1 VKRPKTVIAGAA
13 VTGAAVAV
21 LVVLSFGFAG
31 YSLFSGEAGQVN
43 TQISSGV
50 VTVALKNPGASQSL
64 AIGAQNIAPGDTL
77 AREVQ
82 LANTG
87 TVTIGS
93 AVMAITASNPSA
105 ALWSSANGLQLS
117 IKTCSTPWSS
127 TQLPD
132 GGYTYACPGQEQTV
146 YGPEAAT
153 SAAQGMTLP
162 SVLANIA
169 PGQSTDF
176 VVSLLYPSV
185 AGNSSSSENE
195 NLTWTF
201 TATQAAGVNV

>member
-1 VKRPKTVIAGAA
+1 MRRPKTVIAGS
-13 VTGAAVAV
+13 VITGAAVAV
-21 LVVLSFGFAG
+21 LVMLSFGFAG
-31 YSLFSGEAGQVN
+31 YSLFSAQTGPVG
-43 TQISSGV
+43 TQISSGAI
-50 VTVALKNPGASQSL
+50 TVALKNPGASQSL
-64 AIGAQNIAPGDTL
+64 ATGAQNIAPGDTMS
-77 AREVQ
+77 REVR
-82 LANTG
+82 LTNTG
-87 TVTIGS
+87 TVAIGS
-93 AVMAITASNPSA
+93 VVMAITASNPT
-105 ALWSSANGLQLS
+105 ALLWASSTGLQLS
-117 IKTCSTPWSS
+117 IKTCSTPWS
-127 TQLPD
+127 TAQLPD

-176 VVSLLYPSV
+176 VVSLVYPSV